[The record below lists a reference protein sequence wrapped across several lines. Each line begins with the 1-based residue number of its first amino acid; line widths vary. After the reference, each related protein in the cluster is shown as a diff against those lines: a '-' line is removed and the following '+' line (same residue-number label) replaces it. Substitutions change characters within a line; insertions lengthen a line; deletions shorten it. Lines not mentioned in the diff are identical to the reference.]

1 MRQLKF
7 QMAAQQ
13 KEDAS
18 LKDKTGEVSKM
29 AQELSHFVDECMTK
43 HASASI
49 LKVDHDEKKLEKVL
63 AEVQGLQKT
72 AERHVAGAKL
82 AAKRFQTLLS

>member
-1 MRQLKF
+1 MYRAVTAAITKRSTEMRQLKF

-29 AQELSHFVDECMTK
+29 AQELQSG
-43 HASASI
+43 
-49 LKVDHDEKKLEKVL
+49 
-63 AEVQGLQKT
+63 VQRVVCTSK
-72 AERHVAGAKL
+72 AF
-82 AAKRFQTLLS
+82 AAPAPW